1 MRDVFEFE
9 SALRLVEALVLAP
22 HFRRLLVRRNQT
34 IKRLADSA
42 EQCAAEVSCESTTL
56 SRQAILPTRS
66 RTATISAVP
75 KDDALVYRTEV
86 LAIMGA
92 LSDLVVD
99 VRAIREWLEGDD
111 EEEEDQERS

>member
-1 MRDVFEFE
+1 M
-9 SALRLVEALVLAP
+9 
-22 HFRRLLVRRNQT
+22 
-34 IKRLADSA
+34 
-42 EQCAAEVSCESTTL
+42 
-56 SRQAILPTRS
+56 
-66 RTATISAVP
+66 P
-75 KDDALVYRTEV
+75 KDDAIVYRTEV